1 MLAWFGHD
9 YVHHYTPRHMKT
21 LSEHLNLLLHS
32 WLIRIHWHI
41 WLFNC
46 CSGWQ
51 GVETWKGQILIFKI
65 LNIMTRLPQLSFFE
79 RYLLAGSFPW
89 LFVSSEDSFIPWLI
103 GLQVSLST
111 SLFQVQVRFP
121 ILVLEVFVLHMH
133 THVCTCICMCVCV
146 SSWCLCWILC
156 LPQELINGLKS
167 LFCFYGTKSI
177 YLLAH

>member
-133 THVCTCICMCVCV
+133 THVWTHGHKDVSGSTVCGYSDMAYIV
-146 SSWCLCWILC
+146 
-156 LPQELINGLKS
+156 
-167 LFCFYGTKSI
+167 CFSFEIHAKDSMSQ
-177 YLLAH
+177 